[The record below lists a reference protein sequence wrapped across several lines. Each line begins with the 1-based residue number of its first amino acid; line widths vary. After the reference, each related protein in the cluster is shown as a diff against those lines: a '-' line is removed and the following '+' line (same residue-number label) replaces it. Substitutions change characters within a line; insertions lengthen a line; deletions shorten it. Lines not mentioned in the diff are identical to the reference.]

1 MKGCKY
7 NKVCPILK
15 SNIET
20 SNTIY
25 VIGDLHADY
34 KKTVELFKYFKLID
48 KNKRWIGKDS
58 IVVQLGDQI
67 DGYGRGNYE
76 DAHGEI
82 QILDFFDDIN
92 IQAQFYG
99 GAVYSLI
106 GNHELMNVMGNFSY
120 ASKKDI
126 EETGGKQNRKQM
138 FKPGGCMAMRLSCT
152 RNTLLKINDII
163 FVHAGIVPEIVKE
176 NKKNTITYVNLLMKN
191 FFNGETGINDHI
203 NKFLI
208 DSKGVL
214 WDRSLGKDN
223 ANCDIL
229 DKTLKELGCE
239 HIVIGHT
246 PQNIIN
252 SRCNEKVWRVDV
264 GLSKSLGNNKFQ
276 ILEIK
281 RTNNKSNFRILS

>member
-48 KNKRWIGKDS
+48 KNKRWIGKNS

-82 QILDFFDDIN
+82 QILDFFDNTN
-92 IQAQFYG
+92 IQAQSYG

-126 EETGGKQNRKQM
+126 EETGGKQNRQQL
-138 FKPGGCMAMRLSCT
+138 FKPGGCMATRLSCT

-191 FFNGETGINDHI
+191 FFNGETGINDNI

-229 DKTLKELGCE
+229 DKTLKDLGCE

-281 RTNNKSNFRILS
+281 RNNNKSSFRILS

>member
-48 KNKRWIGKDS
+48 KNKRWIGKNS

-82 QILDFFDDIN
+82 QILDFFDNIN
-92 IQAQFYG
+92 IQAQSYG

-126 EETGGKQNRKQM
+126 EETGGKQNRKQL
-138 FKPGGCMAMRLSCT
+138 FKPGGCMATRLSCT

-176 NKKNTITYVNLLMKN
+176 NKKNTISYVNLLMKN
-191 FFNGETGINDHI
+191 FFNGETGINDNI

-229 DKTLKELGCE
+229 DKTLKDLDCE

-281 RTNNKSNFRILS
+281 RNNNKSSFRILS

>member
-1 MKGCKY
+1 
-7 NKVCPILK
+7 
-15 SNIET
+15 
-20 SNTIY
+20 
-25 VIGDLHADY
+25 
-34 KKTVELFKYFKLID
+34 
-48 KNKRWIGKDS
+48 
-58 IVVQLGDQI
+58 VVQLGDQI

-92 IQAQFYG
+92 IQAQSYG

-126 EETGGKQNRKQM
+126 EETGGKQNRQQL
-138 FKPGGCMAMRLSCT
+138 FNPGGCMATRLSCT

-176 NKKNTITYVNLLMKN
+176 NKKNTISYVNLLMKN
-191 FFNGETGINDHI
+191 FFNGETGINDNI

-229 DKTLKELGCE
+229 DKTLKDLDCE

-264 GLSKSLGNNKFQ
+264 GLSKSIGNNKFQ

-281 RTNNKSNFRILS
+281 RNNNKNSFRILS